1 MRVEF
6 GRGLGK
12 RTCSWQRN
20 SQPNSEPG
28 LDWCEGVTSREAR
41 GPQVIVVANVFSSLG
56 SIYSFFE
63 LSGEPITYLTPPTL
77 KVKNDGSRMFAH
89 ISLLGDYTALSSGG

>member
-1 MRVEF
+1 M
-6 GRGLGK
+6 
-12 RTCSWQRN
+12 TC
-20 SQPNSEPG
+20 
-28 LDWCEGVTSREAR
+28 
-41 GPQVIVVANVFSSLG
+41 QVIVVVNVFSSLG

-89 ISLLGDYTALSSGG
+89 ISLLGN

>member
-1 MRVEF
+1 M
-6 GRGLGK
+6 
-12 RTCSWQRN
+12 TC
-20 SQPNSEPG
+20 
-28 LDWCEGVTSREAR
+28 
-41 GPQVIVVANVFSSLG
+41 QVIVVANVFSSLG